1 MLYNV
6 PFSPP
11 FFSVQNLL
19 QLADG
24 PAETR
29 RRTAGEPD
37 VDLNQLI
44 EVNRSVN
51 LSGYP
56 WG

>member
-1 MLYNV
+1 MFLF
-6 PFSPP
+6 PLR
-11 FFSVQNLL
+11 FSVCKISCSL
-19 QLADG
+19 QMG
-24 PAETR
+24 SAETR